1 MNRAGRVAGWVV
13 ALALCG
19 TVALGVTRWTD
30 IQFELGYAY
39 ENGDFHGWTP
49 GFSRDYREASRWM
62 SRAALANHPRAQ
74 YRLGILHAHGWGV
87 PEDKAQS
94 VAWFTR
100 SARNG
105 YAPAC
110 YHLGWMLHKG
120 EDVPRDEG
128 RAVQLL
134 EQAAEQGMAAAH
146 LALGR
151 FYERGEGVPVDVAQA
166 YKWYTL
172 AVSFAR
178 TRPEWFDN
186 AAIAKRAQAAHDA
199 LALQLDTS
207 SEAQGRMLARQWL
220 AKLSAVARF
229 TATGAE

>member
-1 MNRAGRVAGWVV
+1 MSRAGRAAGWGV

-19 TVALGVTRWTD
+19 IVALGVTRWTD

-49 GFSRDYREASRWM
+49 GFSRDYPEASRWL
-62 SRAALANHPRAQ
+62 SRAAQANHPRAQ

-87 PEDKAQS
+87 PEDKVQA

-120 EDVPRDEG
+120 DDVLRDEG

-134 EQAAEQGMAAAH
+134 EQAAEQGMVAAH

-172 AVSFAR
+172 AVHYAQ
-178 TRPEWFDN
+178 TRPAWFDN
-186 AAIAKRAQAAHDA
+186 AAFAKRAQAAHNA
-199 LALQLDTS
+199 LALQLEPS
-207 SEAQGRMLARQWL
+207 NEAQGRMFARQWL
-220 AKLSAVARF
+220 AELPAVARF
-229 TATGAE
+229 TATGAK